1 MASLMVIVSPA
12 HRSKKEQGCSTHT
25 VPFCPKASSLIAR
38 IISPNSPHPR
48 PHPSIHPG
56 LSRAPRRVRTHPLQ
70 TPAMGG
76 SEIECRSSLSHS
88 MNPSLALLTTSRGG
102 LHWGQGV
109 TYLVGK
115 WWVCAEFVLKLPN
128 CYPPGKC
135 WANLK
140 FAHLL
145 VQILPG
151 GFFQVFVKFFSI
163 YLCFQSLPGEKPTRQ
178 NLNKEVGKF

>member
-1 MASLMVIVSPA
+1 MNHQRDALEREWRQSVTDATAVF
-12 HRSKKEQGCSTHT
+12 G
-25 VPFCPKASSLIAR
+25 R
-38 IISPNSPHPR
+38 IDKD
-48 PHPSIHPG
+48 
-56 LSRAPRRVRTHPLQ
+56 LSA
-70 TPAMGG
+70 
-76 SEIECRSSLSHS
+76 
-88 MNPSLALLTTSRGG
+88 

-135 WANLK
+135 WANFK

-151 GFFQVFVKFFSI
+151 GFF
-163 YLCFQSLPGEKPTRQ
+163 TR
-178 NLNKEVGKF
+178 